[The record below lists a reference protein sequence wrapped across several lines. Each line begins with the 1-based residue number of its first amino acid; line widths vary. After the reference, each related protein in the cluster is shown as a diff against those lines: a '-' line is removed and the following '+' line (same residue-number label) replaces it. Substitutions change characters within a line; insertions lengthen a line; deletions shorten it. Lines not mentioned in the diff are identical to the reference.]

1 MASIYERRGKFCV
14 VYRWADE
21 SEKEHQKWESF
32 KTLPE
37 ARARK
42 TEIEY
47 RKSCGALTVTNCS
60 TVREL
65 MQEYVSIYGK
75 VTWSISVYSGNTG
88 LIEHYINPLIGDMKL
103 QDVTPRVLEKFYQ
116 TLLKTPA
123 VHKATDKKHVKSSTT
138 VQTGTIKKI
147 HNVLRSAFKQAEK
160 WELIDKNPALLATVP
175 KHEAKKR
182 EIWDANTLHHAIDCC
197 DDDRLKLCL
206 NVAFSCSLRIGELLG
221 LTWDCVDVSEESMM
235 AGKPS
240 LYVDKEL
247 QRVNKKVMRTL
258 EQKDIIRIFPEHG
271 PRNKTILVLK
281 KPKTATSVRKV
292 YLPKAV
298 AEMLIKEKAEQNR
311 TKEMLGDEYADYNL
325 VICSELG
332 TPAEGTRIRKALR
345 ELINSNELPPVV
357 FHSLRHSSIT
367 YKLRLTG
374 GDIKA
379 VQGDSG
385 HAQASMVTDQ
395 YSHILDEN
403 RVQNAQL
410 VQEAFYEG
418 KPIETALPKGEEDN
432 VQRQA
437 EDAGID
443 AAALIKIL
451 SNPDMVNMLKML
463 SKSLQT

>member
-1 MASIYERRGKFCV
+1 M
-14 VYRWADE
+14 
-21 SEKEHQKWESF
+21 
-32 KTLPE
+32 
-37 ARARK
+37 
-42 TEIEY
+42 
-47 RKSCGALTVTNCS
+47 
-60 TVREL
+60 
-65 MQEYVSIYGK
+65 
-75 VTWSISVYSGNTG
+75 
-88 LIEHYINPLIGDMKL
+88 
-103 QDVTPRVLEKFYQ
+103 
-116 TLLKTPA
+116 
-123 VHKATDKKHVKSSTT
+123 HKATDKKHVKSSTT

-175 KHEAKKR
+175 KHESQKR

-197 DDDRLKLCL
+197 DDDRLKLCI

-240 LYVDKEL
+240 VYIEKEL
-247 QRVNKKVMRTL
+247 QRVNKKVMQTL

-298 AEMLIKEKAEQNR
+298 AEMLIKEKAEQDR
-311 TKEMLGDEYADYNL
+311 TKEMLGEEYADYNL

-332 TPAEGTRIRKALR
+332 TPAEATRIRKALR
-345 ELINSNELPPVV
+345 ELIDSNELPPVV

-418 KPIETALPKGEEDN
+418 KPIEPALPMSEEDS
-432 VQRQA
+432 VRKQA

-443 AAALIKIL
+443 VAALIKIL
-451 SNPDMVNMLKML
+451 NNPDMVNMLKML
-463 SKSLQT
+463 SKSLKA